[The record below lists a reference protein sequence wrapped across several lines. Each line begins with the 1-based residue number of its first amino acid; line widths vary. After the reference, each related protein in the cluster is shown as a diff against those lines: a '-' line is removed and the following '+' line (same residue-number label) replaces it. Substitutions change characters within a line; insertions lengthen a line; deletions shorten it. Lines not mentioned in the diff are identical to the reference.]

1 MNVSRCYNA
10 VFIISVRQQ
19 EKLVSLLRE
28 IQASLI
34 SDEPN
39 LGSILLKLRL
49 LAARLGSDV
58 LGDWVKHE
66 LSGYPADV
74 ELPEYRILG
83 LSFRG
88 TFNGSF
94 NSGFPDAPIPSAL
107 VEEHAGAQWTKRRVT
122 EGVTAIDDLV
132 KIAQDSGVIGLDCS
146 NLIFFLQGK
155 IYEDYACNDIRGSIS
170 RSSFIQIQNEVKN
183 RILELTIEL
192 EKSLPAAAEIV
203 LEPEKSDSIDNQE
216 VSKIINQTIYGN
228 YTNISNTGDGANIGV
243 QTVQGNSEALEKT
256 LEASGIS
263 EDSAKELAEIVQSE
277 EPTSKDEPF
286 GEKAKRWLLDNLK
299 KAEDGTWKVGI
310 SVATDVIKKAV
321 NGYYGL

>member
-1 MNVSRCYNA
+1 M
-10 VFIISVRQQ
+10 
-19 EKLVSLLRE
+19 SLLRE

-49 LAARLGSDV
+49 LAARLGSDI

-74 ELPEYRILG
+74 ELPEYRIVG
-83 LSFRG
+83 VSFKG
-88 TFNGSF
+88 TFSGSF
-94 NSGFPDAPIPSAL
+94 NSGIQNAPIPTAL
-107 VEEHAGAQWTKRRVT
+107 VEEHAGEQWTKRRVK
-122 EGVTAIDDLV
+122 EGVSAIDDLV
-132 KIAQDSGVIGLDCS
+132 KSAQESGTIGLDCS
-146 NLIFFLQGK
+146 NLILILQGK
-155 IYEDYACNDIRGSIS
+155 IYEDYACNDIRGTIS
-170 RSSFIQIQNEVKN
+170 RSSLIQIQNEVKS
-183 RILELTIEL
+183 RALELTIEL
-192 EKSLPAAAEIV
+192 EKSLPAAADIV
-203 LEPEKSDSIDNQE
+203 LEPEKSESIDKQE

-228 YTNISNTGDGANIGV
+228 YTEISNSGDGANIGV
-243 QTVQGNSEALEKT
+243 QTIQGNSEELEKT

-286 GEKAKRWLLDNLK
+286 GKKAKSWLLDNLK

-321 NGYYGL
+321 SGYYGL

>member
-1 MNVSRCYNA
+1 
-10 VFIISVRQQ
+10 
-19 EKLVSLLRE
+19 LSLLRE

-49 LAARLGSDV
+49 LAARLGSDI

-74 ELPEYRILG
+74 ELPEYRIVG
-83 LSFRG
+83 VSFKG
-88 TFNGSF
+88 TFSGSF
-94 NSGFPDAPIPSAL
+94 NSGIQNAPIPTAL
-107 VEEHAGAQWTKRRVT
+107 VEEHAGEQWTKRRVK
-122 EGVTAIDDLV
+122 EGVSAIDDLV
-132 KIAQDSGVIGLDCS
+132 KSAHESGTIGLDCS
-146 NLIFFLQGK
+146 NLILILQGQ
-155 IYEDYACNDIRGSIS
+155 IYEDYACNNIRGTIS
-170 RSSFIQIQNEVKN
+170 RSSLIQIQNEVKS
-183 RILELTIEL
+183 RALELTIEL

-203 LEPEKSDSIDNQE
+203 LEPEKSESIDKQE

-228 YTNISNTGDGANIGV
+228 YTEISNTGDGANIGV
-243 QTVQGNSEALEKT
+243 QTIQGNPEELEKT

-286 GEKAKRWLLDNLK
+286 GKKAKSWLLDNLK

-321 NGYYGL
+321 SGYYGL

>member
-1 MNVSRCYNA
+1 
-10 VFIISVRQQ
+10 
-19 EKLVSLLRE
+19 LSLLRE

-49 LAARLGSDV
+49 LAARLGSDI

-74 ELPEYRILG
+74 ELPEYRIVG
-83 LSFRG
+83 VSFKG
-88 TFNGSF
+88 TFSGSF
-94 NSGFPDAPIPSAL
+94 NSGIQNAPIPAAL
-107 VEEHAGAQWTKRRVT
+107 VEEHAGEEWTKHRIK
-122 EGVTAIDDLV
+122 EGVSAIDDLV
-132 KIAQDSGVIGLDCS
+132 KSAQESGTIGLDCS
-146 NLIFFLQGK
+146 NLILILQGK
-155 IYEDYACNDIRGSIS
+155 IYEDYACNDIRGTIS
-170 RSSFIQIQNEVKN
+170 RSSLIQIQNEVKS
-183 RILELTIEL
+183 RALELTIEL

-203 LEPEKSDSIDNQE
+203 LEPEKSEFIDKKK

-228 YTNISNTGDGANIGV
+228 YTEISNSGDGANIGV
-243 QTVQGNSEALEKT
+243 QTIQGNSEELEKT

-277 EPTSKDEPF
+277 GPTSKDEPF
-286 GEKAKRWLLDNLK
+286 GKKAKSWLLDNLK
-299 KAEDGTWKVGI
+299 KTEDGTWKVGI

-321 NGYYGL
+321 SGYYGL